1 MIAFVWEAP
10 RKVTTE
16 RRFERLRPA
25 EIWHKIG
32 ESPCVFVPSGPLEWH
47 GLQNPI
53 GLDAVKAQALCLR
66 AAAISGGLVFPPTH
80 VHAHT
85 VPWPLGMP
93 AEPDLVEAQALTI
106 LRYLAR
112 NGARA
117 IVWLSGHGGTE
128 DYLAIRKAAL
138 AAMDASDCV
147 IWAGVDAHLIT
158 DLEKPM
164 DHAAAI
170 ETSLLLH
177 LAPETVDIEALEP
190 DPNIAPQ
197 GVGGDDPRTHASP
210 AFGREHADLLID
222 RMASLATRLVAL
234 SGGDPIMQGRH
245 RECLAQQVELDGMI
259 AYARGHLPAN
269 DQPSKE
275 PDGWS
280 EHLEAFRCGEY
291 EKAYVAGA
299 AVIARVRS
307 QVHRQ

>member
-1 MIAFVWEAP
+1 MAP
-10 RKVTTE
+10 SPE
-16 RRFERLRPA
+16 RRFERLRPN
-25 EIWHKIG
+25 EIWSRVG
-32 ESPCVFVPSGPLEWH
+32 EFPCVYVPSGPLEWH

-66 AAAISGGLVFPPTH
+66 AADISGGLVFPPTY

-93 AEPDLVEAQALTI
+93 AEPDLVEEQAATI
-106 LRYLAR
+106 LNYLAR

-128 DYLAIRKAAL
+128 DYLVIRKAAL
-138 AAMDASDCV
+138 AAMRVSDCI

-177 LAPETVDIEALEP
+177 LAPATVDLDELDS
-190 DPNIAPQ
+190 DPAVWPQ
-197 GVGGDDPRTHASP
+197 GVGGEDPRAHASE
-210 AFGREHADLLID
+210 AFGRERAGLLVD
-222 RMASLATRLVAL
+222 RMAKLAARLVAV
-234 SGGDPIMQGRH
+234 SSEDPVAKGRH

-259 AYARGHLPAN
+259 AYARAN
-269 DQPSKE
+269 MPEKKQPGKE
-275 PDGWS
+275 PEGWS
-280 EHLEAFRCGEY
+280 EHLEAFRCGDY
-291 EKAYVAGA
+291 QKAHAAGA
-299 AVIARVRS
+299 AVIARVRG
-307 QVHRQ
+307 QVRRP

>member
-1 MIAFVWEAP
+1 MTES
-10 RKVTTE
+10 TE
-16 RRFERLRPA
+16 RRFERLRPG
-25 EIWHKIG
+25 EIWSILT
-32 ESPCVFVPSGPLEWH
+32 EFPCVFVPSGPLEWH
-47 GLQNPI
+47 GLQNPV

-66 AAAISGGLVFPPTH
+66 AVEISGGLVFPPTYL
-80 VHAHT
+80 HAHT

-93 AEPDLVEAQALTI
+93 AEEDLVERQTLTV
-106 LRYLAR
+106 LEYLAR

-128 DYLAIRKAAL
+128 DYLSIRKAAL
-138 AAMDASDCV
+138 SAMEESDCV

-177 LAPETVDIEALEP
+177 LAPETVDIGALDP
-190 DPNIAPQ
+190 DPSVAPQ
-197 GVGGDDPRTHASP
+197 GVGGDDPRSHASREC
-210 AFGREHADLLID
+210 GRERADLLVD
-222 RMASLATRLVAL
+222 RMASLAARLVAL
-234 SGGDPIMQGRH
+234 SGGEPIMRGRH

-259 AYARGHLPAN
+259 AYARAHLPPN

-280 EHLEAFRCGEY
+280 EHLEAFRCGDY
-291 EKAYVAGA
+291 EKAHAVGA

-307 QVHRQ
+307 QVRR

>member
-1 MIAFVWEAP
+1 MALSI
-10 RKVTTE
+10 E
-16 RRFERLRPA
+16 RRFERLRPN
-25 EIWHKIG
+25 EIWRTLS
-32 ESPCVFVPSGPLEWH
+32 EFPCVYVPSGPLEWH

-66 AAAISGGLVFPPTH
+66 AAGISGGLVFPPTH

-93 AEPDLVEAQALTI
+93 AQPELVEAQANTI
-106 LRYLAR
+106 LGYLSR

-117 IVWLSGHGGTE
+117 VVWLSGHGGTE

-138 AAMDASDCV
+138 TAMRESDCV
-147 IWAGVDAHLIT
+147 IWAGVDAHLIA

-177 LAPETVDIEALEP
+177 LAPDTVDLGELDP
-190 DPNIAPQ
+190 DPAAWPQ
-197 GVGGDDPRTHASP
+197 GVGGDDPRTNASET
-210 AFGREHADLLID
+210 FGREYAKLLVN
-222 RMASLATRLVAL
+222 RMAALATRLVAV
-234 SGGDPIMQGRH
+234 SKEDPIAKGRH

-259 AYARGHLPAN
+259 AHARAFLPAN

-280 EHLEAFRCGEY
+280 EHLEAFRCGDYDAAY
-291 EKAYVAGA
+291 ETGA
-299 AVIARVRS
+299 AVIARVRAH
-307 QVHRQ
+307 VRR